1 MSTVQGHH
9 PFSLLAVV
17 LLTQPRKLLAFARC
31 WLMFS
36 SIHIKSFHWPAS
48 QQSPACIVYSFPS
61 AGQGFCSFQF
71 QEVPILSEDR
81 CQICLCLLGGLSLS
95 FQRCPL
101 QVSSLGCSLPGAVN
115 AYGLSSPETLSSPES
130 SSTAGHLLQL
140 CLSVLRP
147 GGPFW

>member
-1 MSTVQGHH
+1 MSTVQGNH
-9 PFSLLAVV
+9 PFSLLAIV
-17 LLTQPRKLLAFARC
+17 LLTQPRKLLAFAASAHC

-81 CQICLCLLGGLSLS
+81 CQICLCLLEGLSLS

-115 AYGLSSPETLSSPES
+115 TYGLSSPES

-147 GGPFW
+147 RVPFW